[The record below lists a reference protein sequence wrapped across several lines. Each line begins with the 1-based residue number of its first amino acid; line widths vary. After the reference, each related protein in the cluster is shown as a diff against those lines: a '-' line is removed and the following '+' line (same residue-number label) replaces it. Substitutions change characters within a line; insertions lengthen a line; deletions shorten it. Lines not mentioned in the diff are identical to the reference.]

1 MKVSEILDEKSINIG
16 LSVDSK
22 EELIEQLI
30 FLTEKQGKILDRD
43 EVKKEVFEREK
54 IMSTGVG
61 KGIAL
66 PHAKTNAISD
76 VCGAIA
82 ILKEPIDYDSLDKEP
97 VQIAFLLLGL
107 DSNVGLHL
115 RLLSKI
121 SRLMNSDSFR
131 SQLLEQKTPKDI
143 IELIKKYEEKD

>member
-1 MKVSEILDEKSINIG
+1 MRISDILDEKSIKIG
-16 LSVDSK
+16 LAVDTK
-22 EELIEQLI
+22 EELIDQLI
-30 FLTEKQGKILDRD
+30 FLTEKQGKIIDKD
-43 EVKKEVFEREK
+43 EVRQEVFEREK

-82 ILKEPIDYDSLDKEP
+82 ILKDPIDFDSLDKEP
-97 VQIAFLLLGL
+97 VKIAFLLLGL
-107 DSNVGLHL
+107 ESNVGLHL

-121 SRLMNSDSFR
+121 SRLMNNDSFK
-131 SQLLEQKTPKDI
+131 SQLLSLNTPKEV